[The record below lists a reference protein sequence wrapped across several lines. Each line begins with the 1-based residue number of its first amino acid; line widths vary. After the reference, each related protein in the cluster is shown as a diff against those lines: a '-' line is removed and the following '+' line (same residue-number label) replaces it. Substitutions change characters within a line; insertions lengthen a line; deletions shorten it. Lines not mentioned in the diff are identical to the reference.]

1 MKERTLVLLVAAVQF
16 VNILDFMMIMPL
28 GPDFAAALDIPTSH
42 IGVLGGAYTLAAA
55 VSGIVGSRVLDRFD
69 RRTALVLAM
78 VGLTVGTAAGGFAI
92 GLWTLLAARLFAGAF
107 GGPATAVALAIIGDA
122 VPPDRR
128 GKAIG
133 GVMAAFSLASIIGVP
148 AGLEVARLFGWRA
161 PFFGV
166 AALGVLLVFA
176 VVRILPA
183 MRNHLGTGSSAP
195 PSGGLP
201 FDHLTRTTLAV
212 TACTM
217 VGVFAVVPNISAFL
231 QHNLGMPR
239 EHLGPLYF
247 AGGVA
252 SLIANRVVGT
262 LVDRYGAT
270 RMVAVGTVTF
280 SASIYLGFL
289 DPVSVGH
296 LVWVFCL
303 MMVSATMRGVPM
315 NTLATRVPPPW
326 QRARFMSAQNAVQ
339 HLSSAAGAFLA
350 STLLTA
356 DESGRLHGMTTV
368 GIAAIAISLFAPLLS
383 GIVERGV
390 RKREAEGVPP

>member
-55 VSGIVGSRVLDRFD
+55 VSGIVGSRFLDRFD
-69 RRTALVLAM
+69 RRTALGVAM
-78 VGLTVGTAAGGFAI
+78 LGLIVGTAAGGLSI

-107 GGPATAVALAIIGDA
+107 GGPATSVALAIVGDA
-122 VPPDRR
+122 VPVDRR
-128 GKAIG
+128 GRAIG
-133 GVMAAFSLASIIGVP
+133 IVMAAFSLASILGVP
-148 AGLEVARLFGWRA
+148 LGLEAARHFGWRA

-166 AALGVLLVFA
+166 AVLGLL
-176 VVRILPA
+176 LLLTA
-183 MRNHLGTGSSAP
+183 MRVMPSMRGHLGTDSKAP
-195 PSGGLP
+195 PAGNLP
-201 FDHLTRTTLAV
+201 FDRLTRTTLAV

-217 VGVFAVVPNISAFL
+217 IGVFAVVPNISAFL

-247 AGGVA
+247 AGGIA
-252 SLIANRVVGT
+252 SLVANRLVGT

-270 RMVAVGTVTF
+270 RMIAVGTATF
-280 SASIYLGFL
+280 SLSLYLGFL

-339 HLSSAAGAFLA
+339 HLSAAAGAFLA
-350 STLLTA
+350 SMLLTA
-356 DESGRLHGMTTV
+356 DADGRLHGMTHVSV
-368 GIAAIAISLFAPLLS
+368 GAIAISLFVPVLA

-390 RKREAEGVPP
+390 KKREAEALPS

>member
-28 GPDFAAALDIPTSH
+28 GPDFAAALGIPTSH

-55 VSGIVGSRVLDRFD
+55 VSGIVGSRILDRFD
-69 RRTALVLAM
+69 RRTALGVAM
-78 VGLTVGTAAGGFAI
+78 IGLVVGTAAGGLSV

-107 GGPATAVALAIIGDA
+107 GGPATAVALAIIGDF
-122 VPPDRR
+122 VPPARR

-133 GVMAAFSLASIIGVP
+133 TVMAAFSLASILGVP
-148 AGLEVARLFGWRA
+148 AGLEAARYFGWRA

-166 AALGVLLVFA
+166 ALLGVLLLFA
-176 VVRILPA
+176 AVRLMPS
-183 MRNHLGTGSSAP
+183 MRAHLVTGSNAP
-195 PSGGLP
+195 PAGNLP
-201 FDHLTRTTLAV
+201 FDRLTRTTLAV

-217 VGVFAVVPNISAFL
+217 LGVFAVVPNISAFL

-247 AGGVA
+247 AGGLA
-252 SLIANRVVGT
+252 SLVANRLVGT

-270 RMVAVGTVTF
+270 RMVAVGTLTF
-280 SASIYLGFL
+280 GASLYLGFL
-289 DPVSVGH
+289 QPVSVGH

-315 NTLATRVPPPW
+315 NTLATRVPPPS

-356 DESGRLHGMTTV
+356 DAEGRLQGMTTV
-368 GIAAIAISLFAPLLS
+368 AIGAIVLSLVVPILS

-390 RKREAEGVPP
+390 KKREAEAVPS